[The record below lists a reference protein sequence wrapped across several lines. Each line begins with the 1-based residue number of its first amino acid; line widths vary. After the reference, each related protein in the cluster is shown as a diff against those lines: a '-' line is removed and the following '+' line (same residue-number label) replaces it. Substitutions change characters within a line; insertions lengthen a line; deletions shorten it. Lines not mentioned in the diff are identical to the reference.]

1 MADQLTPRVVRTVEE
16 LGDVPLGSPIVFANG
31 RIGEVSRRRWRDGAR
46 TPIVY
51 MTGESGFWD
60 PDTFHRETDPM
71 FPATVLAPPSVTAE
85 QVALITDPRYPD
97 GRAFGPVFTDS
108 VHEAFRRGVD
118 TALAAMGI
126 TITTG
131 GE

>member
-1 MADQLTPRVVRTVEE
+1 MATRFTPKAASKLKRGDAVELTV
-16 LGDVPLGSPIVFANG
+16 L
-31 RIGEVSRRRWRDGAR
+31 
-46 TPIVY
+46 
-51 MTGESGFWD
+51 
-60 PDTFHRETDPM
+60 
-71 FPATVLAPPSVTAE
+71 PATVLAPLSVTAE

-126 TITTG
+126 PVVD

>member
-1 MADQLTPRVVRTVEE
+1 MAEQLTPRVVRTVEE
-16 LGDVPLGSPIVFANG
+16 LEGLPGWTHFIDAEGREWFVVPAGVWPDRGDGRVFFHAVTGSSGNYRADRVFL
-31 RIGEVSRRRWRDGAR
+31 
-46 TPIVY
+46 
-51 MTGESGFWD
+51 
-60 PDTFHRETDPM
+60 
-71 FPATVLAPPSVTAE
+71 PAMVLAPLSVTAE

-126 TITTG
+126 PVV
-131 GE
+131 ES